1 MRRKECILVPRR
13 ESEERR
19 EQIAEPQKPKMFIT
33 ITETAEITGLAE
45 TFLRKLHDEGKL
57 PGVQCGRRF
66 MVNSELFLQHLKEAS
81 QGSMEC

>member
-1 MRRKECILVPRR
+1 MRRKECILVPR
-13 ESEERR
+13 EVPEERR

-66 MVNSELFLQHLKEAS
+66 MVNSEQFLQHLKEAS
-81 QGSMEC
+81 KGSKEC